1 MGPRSLRQPSGAAS
15 PRPKG
20 AFANTRWMVR
30 FSDYDTRGYRMVDAR
45 TGYREWVSTYEQ
57 TVEDAMDVA
66 LVEELEQPDW
76 QGVRRA
82 ADLGCGTGRTA
93 AWLRRHGVAA
103 IDGVDISPEMLAVA
117 HARGLHDRLVEA
129 EVTHTGLEPGA
140 YDLVIACLVDE
151 HLEDLNPLYREA
163 LRLAAPGGLFIL
175 VGFHPHF
182 IIASGMPTHFT
193 DAAGEHVAIA
203 THVHLVSDQVTAG
216 LGAGWTLVEMREAV
230 VDERWLELKPTWER
244 FRNHPVSAA
253 FVWRRPA

>member
-1 MGPRSLRQPSGAAS
+1 
-15 PRPKG
+15 
-20 AFANTRWMVR
+20 MVR
-30 FSDYDTRGYRMVDAR
+30 FSDYDTRGYRMVDVR

-66 LVEELEQPDW
+66 LLDELEQPDW
-76 QGVRRA
+76 QRVRRV

-93 AWLRRHGVAA
+93 AWLRRHGVAE
-103 IDGVDISPEMLAVA
+103 IDGVDVSPEMLAVA
-117 HARGLHDRLVEA
+117 RERGLHDRLVEA
-129 EVTHTGLEPGA
+129 EVADTGLEAGS

-151 HLEDLNPLYREA
+151 HLEDLTPLYREA
-163 LRLAAPGGLFIL
+163 LRLAESRGLIVL

-193 DAAGEHVAIA
+193 NAAGEHVAIA
-203 THVHLVSDQVTAG
+203 THVHLVSDQVTAA
-216 LGAGWTLVEMREAV
+216 LGVGWTLIEMREAV
-230 VDERWLELKPTWER
+230 VDDRWLELKPKWER